1 MKQHCAAQA
10 STEFLVIC
18 IVLAATLGLGLG
30 PHGGLLGDLLDAMRT
45 AYAHF
50 SFALSIPT

>member
-1 MKQHCAAQA
+1 MKSRCAAQA

-18 IVLAATLGLGLG
+18 IVLAAMLGMGLG
-30 PHGGLLGDLLDAMRT
+30 PHGGLLGALLEAMRT
-45 AYAHF
+45 AYARF